1 MLSIP
6 SLNDSSKAHDGKTL
20 RSKVS
25 EQSIELSILTDDDN
39 QGLISSKTE
48 KHWTPLTQKAYFLV
62 PTILASGALI
72 AVLQVYLER
81 SNRDTGILF
90 AAKIDSLPLRE
101 TFSYLYM
108 PTIVSLVLSFIW
120 TWIDLD
126 IKRLQPYVQLSRK
139 HGALGNDSI
148 LLHYPFDFVALV
160 PFAAIRRKHWPTFL
174 ASAAVVVIFW
184 GLTPLPSSIFA
195 TKTIQKAFRVA
206 TITSEAYLSLQDQKE
221 TLTGAY
227 AQSSYNIAWLNES
240 LPPFMNRQGMLAPF
254 TLADGN
260 EKLETSETWTAPT
273 HYYSV
278 DINCEVPTTD
288 DHGYIVSSWGCHYSL
303 ANMNVPYE
311 TKDDQYSLLYV
322 GYWYE
327 ESMDSYL
334 GNGDCPD
341 HANQT
346 FLIRWGRGRKNL
358 TISENS
364 PYPLESSTLWC
375 RPTYYQQEV
384 NATVAPPS
392 MSVMSI
398 LPTGP
403 KRPLPVDLINITD
416 FEWSLSEGYEVNNNR
431 GEFLTSSWPDPQEQ
445 VHARFPELYW
455 DIYLPTMA
463 SFALGAYQRPAADY
477 LDPEVL
483 KDSYQAAYRL
493 LLSRK
498 LADIL
503 MTDFKDGNQ
512 SSGTRDYS
520 TQALTMVPTFV
531 YVVEGLLGIT
541 VFAAFL
547 ILAIPPWR
555 RTILTSEPANLAAMM
570 SIVGNDTHMIQ
581 TMSDKDSATSQQLD
595 NMYQQTA
602 FALRNSPQGPTLCCL
617 DSQVNVQ
624 PVRSSKPSGFILPI
638 ELSWYFGSSFLVL
651 QCLVAAGLVYTYVS
665 ANLYN
670 GLHLPSESL
679 FINQILVKYTPMV
692 VGAFFE
698 PIFTWLT
705 RTLCMLQP
713 YDKLRK
719 GSAKPSQAITVD
731 YDSLPPQAV
740 IFRTLKAKTFSLAS
754 VCCTMTLLANL
765 LSLAFSNV
773 LREHATLVSTPRN
786 FTAEYIFPL
795 SGGPSIP
802 NSTYDQFYIA
812 MSNLT
817 AGTPLPAWTDD
828 TFFYIPFGGLDSQNA
843 SAELYQAQTPAVTA
857 SLECYPMYQ
866 TRHGGNLT
874 WDLPAGSPS
883 CNTTSL
889 WSFDSMPSQVP
900 EAIEYVAFLS
910 YGSSFYFNDFDCDLS
925 VFAGWRRSSR
935 HQNPQDPLNAS
946 WIGCQPQLSVELRD
960 VMVDSQGHVQFSMPT
975 TDVLD
980 SQKLPFKPD
989 AKSILDA
996 FHLLLGT
1003 TNTPQ
1008 RPFSSVTTYHNDSYP
1023 SDFFNYLMVKTL
1035 NSSTILDPLASPP
1048 SFNTTAP
1055 VFQTS
1060 YTRIFAILLG
1070 THISE
1075 VLQKPNEAVVVAGF
1089 VVAPESRIF
1098 VSRPMFII
1106 AITILGVYIL
1116 FTAMLYVYRPWKM
1129 LPRMPTTIAS
1139 QIAFFAASHA
1149 LQDFATTS
1157 SMSEKERNS
1166 HIKGL
1171 RRRYGYGKFLGTDG
1185 KAHIGVEREPLVQA
1199 MTKEDL
1205 RSMQESKVE

>member
-1 MLSIP
+1 MQDDFAAKLSAYRGGYLQLEFTSP
-6 SLNDSSKAHDGKTL
+6 TPGLVAVNCKK
-20 RSKVS
+20 
-25 EQSIELSILTDDDN
+25 SIELSVWTEDDE
-39 QGLISSKTE
+39 QALISPTTK
-48 KHWTPLTQKAYFLV
+48 KYWKPLTQKAYFLV

-72 AVLQVYLER
+72 VVLQVYLER
-81 SNRDTGILF
+81 SDRDTGILF
-90 AAKIDSLPLRE
+90 AAKVESLPLRE

-126 IKRLQPYVQLSRK
+126 IKRLQPYVQLSRQ

-148 LLHYPFDFVALV
+148 LLHYPFDFVAFV

-184 GLTPLPSSIFA
+184 GLTPLQSSMFA
-195 TKTIQKAFRVA
+195 TKTIEKAFRVA
-206 TITSEAYLSLQDQKE
+206 TVTSKAYLSLQDQKE

-254 TLADGN
+254 TLAGGN

-278 DINCEVPTTD
+278 DIDCEVPTTD
-288 DHGYIVSSWGCHYSL
+288 DHGYIVSSWGCHYSH

-341 HANQT
+341 QANQT
-346 FLIRWGRGRKNL
+346 FLIRWGRGRKRS

-364 PYPLESSTLWC
+364 LYPLESSTLWC

-392 MSVMSI
+392 MSVLDV

-403 KRPLPVDLINITD
+403 KRPLPMDLINITD

-503 MTDFKDGNQ
+503 VTDFRDGNQ
-512 SSGTRDYS
+512 SSGTRNYS
-520 TQALTMVPTFV
+520 TQALIM
-531 YVVEGLLGIT
+531 
-541 VFAAFL
+541 
-547 ILAIPPWR
+547 
-555 RTILTSEPANLAAMM
+555 
-570 SIVGNDTHMIQ
+570 
-581 TMSDKDSATSQQLD
+581 
-595 NMYQQTA
+595 QTA
-602 FALRNSPQGPTLCCL
+602 FALRNSGQGPTLCCV
-617 DSQVNVQ
+617 DSQANIQ
-624 PVRSSKPSGFILPI
+624 STRPSKPTKFILPI
-638 ELSWYFGSSFLVL
+638 ELSWYFGSGFLVL
-651 QCLVAAGLVYTYVS
+651 QCLVAAGLVYIYVS

-670 GLHLPSESL
+670 GLRLPSESL

-719 GSAKPSQAITVD
+719 GSAKPFQAITVD

-740 IFRTLKAKTFSLAS
+740 ILRTLKAKTFSLAS
-754 VCCTMTLLANL
+754 VCCVMTLLANL

-773 LREHATLVSTPRN
+773 LREHLTLVSTPQN
-786 FTAEYIFPL
+786 FTAEYSFPL
-795 SGGPSIP
+795 SGGSNIP
-802 NSTYDQFYIA
+802 NSTYDQFYIT

-817 AGTPLPAWTDD
+817 AGTPLPPWTDD
-828 TFFYIPFGGLDSQNA
+828 IFFYIPFGGLDSQKTTA
-843 SAELYQAQTPAVTA
+843 ALYQARTPAVSA
-857 SLECYPMYQ
+857 SLKCYPMFQ
-866 TRHGGNLT
+866 TRHGEGLT
-874 WDLPAGSPS
+874 WGLPAGSPS
-883 CNTTSL
+883 CNLTSL
-889 WSFDSMPSQVP
+889 WTFESIPSQVP
-900 EAIEYVAFLS
+900 EAVEYTAFLS
-910 YGSSFYFNDFDCDLS
+910 NGSSVYFKAFDC
-925 VFAGWRRSSR
+925 
-935 HQNPQDPLNAS
+935 
-946 WIGCQPQLSVELRD
+946 CQPQLSVELRD
-960 VMVDSQGHVQFSMPT
+960 VTVDSQGHVHSSMPT

-980 SQKLPFKPD
+980 SQELFEPD
-989 AKSILDA
+989 AESILDA

-1008 RPFSSVTTYHNDSYP
+1008 RPFSSALTYHNDSYP
-1023 SDFFNYLMVKTL
+1023 SDFFNYLMVQTL
-1035 NSSTILDPLASPP
+1035 NSSAILDPLAPPP

-1055 VFQTS
+1055 VFQTL
-1060 YTRIFAILLG
+1060 YTRIFAIILG
-1070 THISE
+1070 THISG
-1075 VLQKPNEAVVVAGF
+1075 VLQKSNETAVVAGF

-1098 VSRPMFII
+1098 VSRPMFFI
-1106 AITILGVYIL
+1106 AITILGMYMLVTAIL
-1116 FTAMLYVYRPWKM
+1116 QV
-1129 LPRMPTTIAS
+1129 
-1139 QIAFFAASHA
+1139 AFFAASHA

-1157 SMSEKERNS
+1157 SMSEKGRNS

-1171 RRRYGYGKFLGTDG
+1171 RRRYGYDKFLGTDG
-1185 KAHIGVEREPLVQA
+1185 KTHIGIEREPLVQVL
-1199 MTKEDL
+1199 TKEDVRL
-1205 RSMQESKVE
+1205 IQESKVD